1 MAKKNRQQQQRQKP
15 EEPLGDNWTTPFQ
28 DLKIAFEDPPPPPP
42 PPPKPVQQDPP
53 KKERTKEELE
63 LLAAF
68 GADDPDSPELNRSDG
83 TRKGPQ
89 VSIHKERKGRGGKTV
104 TLVRGLQALGAL
116 QQMELL
122 DNVKKDLGTGGRF
135 VDGILELQG
144 DIGQR
149 AAAWFEKNNFKI
161 KNS

>member
-15 EEPLGDNWTTPFQ
+15 EEPLADNWTTPFQ
-28 DLKIAFEDPPPPPP
+28 DLKITFEEP

-68 GADDPDSPELNRSDG
+68 GADDPDSRTNRSDEA
-83 TRKGPQ
+83 KGPQ
-89 VSIHKERKGRGGKTV
+89 FHHKEEKDGRKKPSRSSD
-104 TLVRGLQALGAL
+104 QALGL
-116 QQMELL
+116 HKWNLL
-122 DNVKKDLGTGGRF
+122 DKSKSLGQVTSWTEYGN
-135 VDGILELQG
+135 LQG

-149 AAAWFEKNNFKI
+149 ARDG
-161 KNS
+161 